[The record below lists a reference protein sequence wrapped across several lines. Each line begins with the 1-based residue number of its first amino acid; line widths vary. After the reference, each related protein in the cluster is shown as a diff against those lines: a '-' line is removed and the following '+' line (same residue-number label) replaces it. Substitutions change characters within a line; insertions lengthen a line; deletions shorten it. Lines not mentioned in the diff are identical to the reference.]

1 MSSTEGSKLIF
12 KFSAF
17 IALLGLISLIKRTL
31 RATCGKRKRQAKT
44 DGPVAL
50 SGVASGDEPK
60 KPAPVYGRSPR
71 IAGAEHDQAW
81 KRPLHDRIDALI
93 PQAISADIN
102 DPTREI
108 ADAAAVYLLAAQS
121 LLRLHHDGTG
131 AAEAQRTLAELHA
144 AASLVVRDATAAT
157 ASLRGFKPIHPST
170 PKRGEAMNDIKA
182 IGAVSL
188 FAASLA
194 SLMVGVSGNP
204 VKMVLFAFIAFP
216 PIVAM
221 TGVAYLSALKAELE
235 DKLEDVDD
243 QGKGSGRVVSTQT
256 SKT

>member
-1 MSSTEGSKLIF
+1 MSSAEGFKLIF
-12 KFSAF
+12 AYYSAF
-17 IALLGLISLIKRTL
+17 IALFGFTRLIERTL
-31 RATCGKRKRQAKT
+31 RANCGKRKRQTKT

-60 KPAPVYGRSPR
+60 KPAPVYGGSRP
-71 IAGAEHDQAW
+71 AGAETDQAW

-93 PQAISADIN
+93 PQAISADTN
-102 DPTREI
+102 DHTREI

-144 AASLVVRDATAAT
+144 AASLVVRAATAAT
-157 ASLRGFKPIHPST
+157 ASLRGFKP
-170 PKRGEAMNDIKA
+170 PKRDEPKNDSKAIKA
-182 IGAVSL
+182 IGAISL
-188 FAASLA
+188 CAASLA

-204 VKMVLFAFIAFP
+204 LKMVLFAFIAFP

-221 TGVAYLSALKAELE
+221 TSVAYFSALKAELE
-235 DKLEDVDD
+235 DKLEDIDD
-243 QGKGSGRVVSTQT
+243 QGKGSSRVVSTQT
-256 SKT
+256 SKS